1 MKYGLPDEVVRK
13 IQAIFAQYPQITEV
27 VLYGSRAK
35 GNFRPGSDLDLT
47 IKGGLT
53 LSQLL
58 KIEDQLDEL
67 LLPYRIDLSLFDQIE
82 DPDLRE
88 HIARVGLVFYQPEP

>member
-1 MKYGLPDEVVRK
+1 MRK